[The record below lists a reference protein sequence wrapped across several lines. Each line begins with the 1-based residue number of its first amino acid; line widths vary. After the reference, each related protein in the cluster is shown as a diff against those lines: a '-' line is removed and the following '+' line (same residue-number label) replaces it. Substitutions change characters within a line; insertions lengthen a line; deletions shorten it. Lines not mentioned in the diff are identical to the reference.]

1 MVKVSTS
8 IISKRYSIIINSIND
23 NTSTK
28 IFIEHSQNLNLL
40 VNLINKKLIVY
51 KYLSSSFVILEILKA

>member
-8 IISKRYSIIINSIND
+8 IISKGYSIIINSIND
-23 NTSTK
+23 NTSAK

-40 VNLINKKLIVY
+40 VNLINNKLIVY